1 MFKIWKLY
9 ELYYSESKMA
19 NFMEYRALEVY
30 DNFVLRAVIDS
41 SLSLKHFKWID
52 PPFRKHRL

>member
-1 MFKIWKLY
+1 
-9 ELYYSESKMA
+9 
-19 NFMEYRALEVY
+19 MEYRALGNSKY
-30 DNFVLRAVIDS
+30 TINFVLRAVIDS